1 MQKKYTSL
9 GLMSGTSGDGVDAS
23 IIESNGKDQFQ
34 VIKDKYFEYDSST
47 YKEIHDLKDKI
58 FNASDLKKFSKDLTN
73 LQRKITLYHA
83 MIIKELQLKSDDILV
98 GFHGQTIYH
107 NPKEKISL
115 QLGDGKLLHQ
125 LTKKKIIFNF
135 RKNDILNGGEGAPL
149 APIFHQLVV
158 TQKKINLPVSI
169 LNIGGISNATIIK
182 EPIGSLEIYSKDI
195 GPGNCLIDSWIR
207 KNSNRKFDYNGNLAA
222 TGNKN
227 DIIFEQAQELYANRK
242 DKQKKSFD
250 INDFDISFS
259 RGLSLQDGAATL
271 THFTA
276 NILGE
281 ALSLFIKSTSVKEI
295 LVCGGGRKNKFFM
308 ELIRKNLPEEINL
321 KLIDELGIDGDFV
334 ESQAFAYLAIRSFKK
349 LPITFPNTTNCN
361 KPSSGGKL

>member
-125 LTKKKIIFNF
+125 LTKKKNNF
-135 RKNDILNGGEGAPL
+135 
-149 APIFHQLVV
+149 
-158 TQKKINLPVSI
+158 
-169 LNIGGISNATIIK
+169 
-182 EPIGSLEIYSKDI
+182 
-195 GPGNCLIDSWIR
+195 
-207 KNSNRKFDYNGNLAA
+207 
-222 TGNKN
+222 
-227 DIIFEQAQELYANRK
+227 
-242 DKQKKSFD
+242 
-250 INDFDISFS
+250 
-259 RGLSLQDGAATL
+259 
-271 THFTA
+271 
-276 NILGE
+276 
-281 ALSLFIKSTSVKEI
+281 
-295 LVCGGGRKNKFFM
+295 
-308 ELIRKNLPEEINL
+308 
-321 KLIDELGIDGDFV
+321 
-334 ESQAFAYLAIRSFKK
+334 
-349 LPITFPNTTNCN
+349 
-361 KPSSGGKL
+361 